1 MRMERII
8 YLGDSTVTYNHIA
21 TWPQTGLSQGLLL
34 YLKDDVFVRSF
45 AINGRSTKSFIDQGR
60 LAAADAYIEPGD
72 FVFIQFGHNDEKMSD
87 PLRYTDPD
95 TTFQENLLAMV
106 AVARK
111 HDAKPVIIS
120 PIARRLFDENGVFLP
135 GSHGKYPEAARMAAE
150 KAGVPFIDMTTVTE
164 EYIMRLGD
172 FASRPLYVYPKD
184 NSHLQMHGAVVMG
197 GFLADRLLALGS
209 PYADLLISR
218 DAKTIDEDEKAAT
231 EPYMV
236 QKMGEP
242 FNDPTLNLDAFK
254 NEKQD

>member
-1 MRMERII
+1 
-8 YLGDSTVTYNHIA
+8 
-21 TWPQTGLSQGLLL
+21 
-34 YLKDDVFVRSF
+34 
-45 AINGRSTKSFIDQGR
+45 
-60 LAAADAYIEPGD
+60 
-72 FVFIQFGHNDEKMSD
+72 
-87 PLRYTDPD
+87 
-95 TTFQENLLAMV
+95 
-106 AVARK
+106 
-111 HDAKPVIIS
+111 
-120 PIARRLFDENGVFLP
+120 
-135 GSHGKYPEAARMAAE
+135 MAAE

-172 FASRPLYVYPKD
+172 LASSPLYVYPKD
-184 NSHLQMHGAVVMG
+184 NSHLQMHGAEVMG
-197 GFLADRLLALGS
+197 GFLADSLLAMGS